1 MVTMKTKTAPDWSAL
16 RALFPALKEYA
27 YFGWAATA
35 PLSTR
40 AADTMTRHV
49 AEMRDQGSLHWRD
62 WYQTYDAV
70 RAEAAKLTGATA
82 DEIAL
87 LKNTGEGLSTIA
99 SGLSWKPEDNL
110 VLPRGEFPANLY
122 PWLALRE
129 RGVVVRRIDTD
140 AEGRFTAEDV
150 DRQIDD
156 RTRLVALSWVNYST
170 GFRADLQAIGALCR
184 ERGVFFCVDVI
195 QGLGVLPLDVAAAKI
210 DAVCADGHKW
220 LCAPEGLAVF
230 YLRRELQDRV
240 RPISLGW
247 WSAALPA
254 RFDLED
260 QPLAKT
266 ARRFECGT
274 LPTTNAYGLR
284 EALALINETGVTHIA
299 ERVQTLTASL
309 VAQLRARGCQ
319 ILRAEGENEWSGIV
333 SFTVPGRDARELA
346 ADLEKKKII
355 VTPRGER
362 MRVAVHAWNDEHDIE
377 RLLAT
382 L

>member
-1 MVTMKTKTAPDWSAL
+1 MKTNLSPDWPAL

-35 PLSTR
+35 PLSTC
-40 AADTMTRHV
+40 AADAMTRHV
-49 AEMRDQGSLHWRD
+49 AEMRDRGSLNWRE

-70 RAEAAKLTGATA
+70 RNEAAQMTGATA

-99 SGLSWKPEDNL
+99 SGLDWKPGENL

-129 RGVVVRRIDTD
+129 RGVVVRRIETD

-150 DRQIDD
+150 DQQIDD

-170 GFRADLQAIGALCR
+170 GFRADLPSIGALCR

-195 QGLGVLPLDVAAAKI
+195 QGLGVLPLDVVAAKV
-210 DAVCADGHKW
+210 DAACADGHKW

-260 QPLAKT
+260 QPLANT

-274 LPTTNAYGLR
+274 LPTTNAYGLH
-284 EALALINETGVTHIA
+284 ESLALINKTGVAHIA
-299 ERVQTLTASL
+299 ERVRMLTEKL
-309 VAQLRARGCQ
+309 VARLRSRGAQ
-319 ILRAEGENEWSGIV
+319 VTRAEGENEWSGIV
-333 SFTVPGRDARELA
+333 SFSIPGRDARKLA
-346 ADLEKKKII
+346 IDLEAKKVIL
-355 VTPRGER
+355 TPRGDR
-362 MRVAVHAWNDEHDIE
+362 LRAAVHAWNDESDIE
-377 RLLAT
+377 RLLAA